1 MRNYPQLTEQYTS
14 RDFINVFGGYNHN
27 LSISEGEFYDMKN
40 LTSSYYPVLST
51 RQQRGTH
58 YDISNKGY
66 EIVGITEKNGDMY
79 TLEVV
84 DDINE
89 SYMSMILRNITKKT
103 LTTYNIKLS
112 YDSSVKRNLV
122 TMGDNLI
129 IFPDKRYIK
138 WSEVFN
144 PPTDEDGNPLYT
156 LHKIESSFSSDNG
169 ETAKNITFELCKL
182 DGTPYTIQTSS
193 PDAPTENL
201 TNGYVWL
208 DTSVQPNSLKVYST
222 TNNMW
227 SSVTTTYVRINCL
240 GIGANFN
247 KDDAVRISGVTLDQ
261 WKDLNMTSAIQD
273 KGNDYIVVIG
283 VRSQGED
290 FDPNKDTE
298 SQNSELRVRRILPP
312 MDYVFESGNRLWGCR
327 YGINYD
333 GVMVNEIYAS
343 KLGDFTNWEYFQGT
357 SVDSYQLSLGVDGE
371 FTGGISYLG
380 LPMFFKQNCIFSI
393 SGSYPAQYRLQ
404 TTECRGVQKGCHDSL
419 TVIDGTLYYKA
430 VGGVCGYTGSMPVEI
445 GSSLGEVGKR
455 YYGACAGQYRHKY
468 YIAMYDELDEN
479 KSIWL
484 YVYDTEKGL
493 WHKEDDFN
501 GGRFYYTNAGNTEQL
516 YYVASTTTGSKVIKS
531 VIGEGDKA
539 DNDKIDWF
547 AETGVIGCSSPDKKY
562 ISRMSVRLSLGI
574 GTRVYVMIEY
584 DSSGSWEQI
593 GVITGNNLNTFNLP
607 IRPKRCDHLRLKFV
621 GTGETKIYSI
631 SKTLEQG
638 SDV

>member
-14 RDFINVFGGYNHN
+14 RDYINVFGGYNHN

-51 RQQRGTH
+51 RQPRGTH
-58 YDISNKGY
+58 FDRSGFGY
-66 EIVGITEKNGDMY
+66 KIVGITEKNGEIY
-79 TLEVV
+79 TLEVNTESKV
-84 DDINE
+84 NDIST
-89 SYMSMILRNITKKT
+89 SYASILLRNISKPKIII
-103 LTTYNIKLS
+103 YNLKLS
-112 YDSSVKRNLV
+112 SDSSVKRNLV

-138 WSEVFN
+138 WSDVLN
-144 PPTDEDGNPLYT
+144 ASDGDEGTLYR
-156 LHKIESSFSSDNG
+156 IESSFSSDDG
-169 ETAKNITFELCKL
+169 TAQNITFALCKA

-227 SSVTTTYVRINCL
+227 SSVATTYVRINCP
-240 GIGANFN
+240 GIGVIFN
-247 KDDAVRISGVTLDQ
+247 EGDAVRISGVTLDQ
-261 WKDLNMTSAIQD
+261 WKDLNMTSAIQA
-273 KGNDYIVVIG
+273 KGDDYLVVIG

-290 FDPNKDTE
+290 FDPNKDVD

-312 MDYVFESGNRLWGCR
+312 MDYVFECNNRLWGCR

-333 GVMVNEIYAS
+333 GVRVNEIYAS

-357 SVDSYQLSLGVDGE
+357 AEDSFQLSLGVDGE
-371 FTGGISYLG
+371 FTGGIAYLG
-380 LPMFFKQNCIFSI
+380 VPMFFKQNCILAI
-393 SGSYPAQYRLQ
+393 TGGYPAQYRLQ
-404 TTECRGVQKGCHDSL
+404 QTECRGVQKGCNDSL
-419 TVIDGTLYYKA
+419 VIIDGTLYYKA

-468 YIAMYDELDEN
+468 YIAMYDELDES
-479 KSIWL
+479 KSVWL

-493 WHKEDDFN
+493 WHKEDAFN
-501 GGRFYYTNAGNTEQL
+501 GGRFYYSNAGNTEQL
-516 YYVASTTTGSKVIKS
+516 YYIDSNNDKVLKS
-531 VIGEGDKA
+531 VIGEGDRA
-539 DNDKIDWF
+539 DTDKIDWF

-574 GTRVYVMIEY
+574 GTRIYVMIEY
-584 DSSGSWEQI
+584 DSSGAWEQI
-593 GVITGNNLNTFNLP
+593 GVITGKSLNTFNLP
-607 IRPKRCDHLRLKFV
+607 IRPKRCDHLRLKFI
-621 GTGETKIYSI
+621 GTGEAKIYSI